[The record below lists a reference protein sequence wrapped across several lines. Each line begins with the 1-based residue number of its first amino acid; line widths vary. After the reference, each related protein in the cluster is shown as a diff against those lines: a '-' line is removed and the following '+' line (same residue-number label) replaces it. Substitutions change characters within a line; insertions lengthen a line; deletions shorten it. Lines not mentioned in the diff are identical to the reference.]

1 MQGITALESQEQAAY
16 FEWAQYIPELKWA
29 HAIPNGGRRDK
40 KEAANLKRQGV
51 KAGVSDIFIPLAR
64 GKYHGL
70 YIELK
75 TKTGKPSAEQKE
87 FISDMHRNGYA
98 AVFCYGAEEAI
109 EATKQYLK
117 LKKG

>member
-1 MQGITALESQEQAAY
+1 MQRIIALESQEQAAY

-75 TKTGKPSAEQKE
+75 TKTGKPSPEQKE
-87 FISDMHRNGYA
+87 FISDMRRNGYA
-98 AVFCYGAEEAI
+98 GVFCYGAEEAI

-117 LKKG
+117 L